1 MGFTL
6 NNHDQCVANK
16 MIEGS
21 QCTIV
26 WYVDDNKISH
36 VNSKVVDDI
45 IKKLEEKFGKMTL
58 KRGKEHV
65 FVGMNIT
72 FIGDGR
78 VRLTMKSYLEEAI

>member
-1 MGFTL
+1 MGFKL
-6 NNHDQCVANK
+6 NKHDQCVANK

-36 VNSKVVDDI
+36 VSSRVVDQI
-45 IKKLEEKFGKMTL
+45 ITELEKKFGKMTV

-65 FVGMNIT
+65 FVGMSIT

-78 VRLTMKSYLEEAI
+78 VQLTMKKR